1 MRLHSLIVPSVAL
14 LTALASPGF
23 AQSSG
28 QCGKH
33 KSDAHGTHNPEEL
46 TICSHIDRMRHGE
59 THPVMGFIGYIEAKA
74 GNHDTAREIF
84 STLAEK
90 GNAPAMTWMAW
101 MEDNGLGGPED
112 AAAAAE
118 WDRRSMEAGSS
129 VGAFNYG
136 LDILR
141 GRGVAYDEE
150 FGRQI
155 IKRAAE
161 LSDRSAQHLIDNDFD
176 LDSVTPDADEWK
188 YEKKL
193 F

>member
-1 MRLHSLIVPSVAL
+1 MRIHLLAVPTITL

-23 AQSSG
+23 AQSVG

-33 KSDAHGTHNPEEL
+33 TSDAHGTHNPEEL
-46 TICSHIDRMRHGE
+46 TICSHIDRMRQGE
-59 THPVMGFIGYIEAKA
+59 THPVLGFIGYIESKA
-74 GNHDTAREIF
+74 GNHDSAREIF
-84 STLAEK
+84 STLADQ
-90 GNAPAMTWMAW
+90 GNVPAMTWMAW

-129 VGAFNYG
+129 IGAFNYG

-141 GRGVAYDEE
+141 GRGVTFDEE
-150 FGRQI
+150 LGRKI
-155 IKRAAE
+155 IQRAAD
-161 LSDRSAQHLIDNDFD
+161 LGDQSAQHLIDNDFD
-176 LDSVTPDADEWK
+176 LDSVTPDADAWK

-193 F
+193 Y

>member
-1 MRLHSLIVPSVAL
+1 MRLNSFIVPSVAL
-14 LTALASPGF
+14 FTVLVSPAF
-23 AQSSG
+23 AQTMG

-33 KSDAHGTHNPEEL
+33 KSDAYGTHNPEEL
-46 TICSHIDRMRHGE
+46 TLCGHIDRMRQGE
-59 THPVMGFIGYIEAKA
+59 THPVLGFIGYVESKA

-84 STLAEK
+84 STLADA
-90 GNAPAMTWMAW
+90 GNIPAMTWMAW

-141 GRGVAYDEE
+141 GRGVTYDEE
-150 FGRQI
+150 LGRRI
-155 IKRAAE
+155 IQRAAE
-161 LSDRSAQHLIDNDFD
+161 LGDSSAQHLIDNDFD

>member
-1 MRLHSLIVPSVAL
+1 MFMKSLVVPGFIVI
-14 LTALASPGF
+14 TALASPAF
-23 AQSSG
+23 AQSFG

-33 KSDAHGTHNPEEL
+33 KSDQYGTHNPEEL

-59 THPVMGFIGYIEAKA
+59 IHPVMGFIGYIESKA

-84 STLAEK
+84 STLANT
-90 GNAPAMTWMAW
+90 GNVPAMTWMAW
-101 MEDNGLGGPED
+101 IEDNGLGGPED

-141 GRGVAYDEE
+141 GRGVTFDEE
-150 FGRQI
+150 LGRRI
-155 IKRAAE
+155 IERAAE
-161 LSDRSAQHLIDNDFD
+161 LGDSSAQHLIENDFD

>member
-1 MRLHSLIVPSVAL
+1 MRFPSLSAPGVAL
-14 LTALASPGF
+14 LTILASPVV
-23 AQSSG
+23 AQDFG

-33 KSDAHGTHNPEEL
+33 VSDAHGTHNPEEL
-46 TICSHIDRMRHGE
+46 TICSHIDRMRQGE
-59 THPVMGFIGYIEAKA
+59 THPVLGFIGYIEAKA

-84 STLAEK
+84 TTLADE
-90 GNAPAMTWMAW
+90 GNSSAMTWMAW

-112 AAAAAE
+112 AEAAAE

-150 FGRQI
+150 LGRRI
-155 IKRAAE
+155 IERAAA
-161 LSDRSAQHLIDNDFD
+161 LGDRAAQHLIDNDFD

>member
-1 MRLHSLIVPSVAL
+1 MRIHSLVIPGIVILSTLV
-14 LTALASPGF
+14 SPAF
-23 AQSSG
+23 AQTVG

-33 KSDAHGTHNPEEL
+33 KSNAYGTHNPEEL
-46 TICSHIDRMRHGE
+46 TICGHIDRMRQGE
-59 THPVMGFIGYIEAKA
+59 AHPVLGFIGYIESKA

-84 STLAEK
+84 STLADA
-90 GNAPAMTWMAW
+90 GNVPAMSWMAW

-141 GRGVAYDEE
+141 GRGVTHDEE
-150 FGRQI
+150 LGRRI
-155 IKRAAE
+155 IQRAAE
-161 LSDRSAQHLIDNDFD
+161 QGDQSAQHLIENDFD

>member
-1 MRLHSLIVPSVAL
+1 MRVHSFIATSMAL
-14 LTALASPGF
+14 LTVLTSPALA
-23 AQSSG
+23 QSVG

-33 KSDAHGTHNPEEL
+33 KSDAYGTHNPEEL

-59 THPVMGFIGYIEAKA
+59 IHPVLGFIGYIEAKA

-84 STLAEK
+84 GTLADA

-141 GRGVAYDEE
+141 GRGVTYDEE
-150 FGRQI
+150 LGRRI
-155 IKRAAE
+155 IERAAE
-161 LSDRSAQHLIDNDFD
+161 LGDHSAQHLIDNDFD

>member
-1 MRLHSLIVPSVAL
+1 MHLYSFSAL
-14 LTALASPGF
+14 SIAILTALTSPSL
-23 AQSSG
+23 AQTVG
-28 QCGKH
+28 QCGLH
-33 KSDAHGTHNPEEL
+33 KSDEYGTHNPEEL
-46 TICSHIDRMRHGE
+46 TICGHIDRMRQGE
-59 THPVMGFIGYIEAKA
+59 THPVLGFIGYIEAKA

-84 STLAEK
+84 STLAGE
-90 GNAPAMTWMAW
+90 GNVPAMTWMAW

-141 GRGVAYDEE
+141 GRGVAHDKEL
-150 FGRQI
+150 GRRI
-155 IKRAAE
+155 IQRAAE
-161 LSDRSAQHLIDNDFD
+161 LGDRSAQHLIDNDFD